1 MLNLHDL
8 SISDLQSY
16 CDGLKEA
23 VEILEET
30 TTITDFNDFN
40 ARYLEAQ
47 SIIKS
52 RFAELLPR
60 STKHH

>member
-8 SISDLQSY
+8 SIADLQSY

-23 VEILEET
+23 VEILQEST
-30 TTITDFNDFN
+30 RITDFTDFN

-47 SIIKS
+47 SIIES
-52 RFAELLPR
+52 RFAELEQ
-60 STKHH
+60 

>member
-8 SISDLQSY
+8 SIADLQSY

-23 VEILEET
+23 VEILEAST
-30 TTITDFNDFN
+30 HITDFTDFN

-47 SIIKS
+47 RIIES
-52 RFAELLPR
+52 RFAELEQ
-60 STKHH
+60 

>member
-1 MLNLHDL
+1 MLNLNDL

-23 VEILEET
+23 VEILQEST
-30 TTITDFNDFN
+30 HITDFTAFN

-52 RFAELLPR
+52 RFAEL
-60 STKHH
+60 KQ

>member
-23 VEILEET
+23 VELIELSQTVIDYTE
-30 TTITDFNDFN
+30 FNN
-40 ARYLEAQ
+40 RYIEAQ
-47 SIIKS
+47 SIIQS
-52 RFAELLPR
+52 RFAELEQ
-60 STKHH
+60 

>member
-23 VEILEET
+23 VEIIELSH
-30 TTITDFNDFN
+30 TIIDYTEFNN
-40 ARYLEAQ
+40 RYMEAQ
-47 SIIKS
+47 QIIQS
-52 RFAELLPR
+52 RFVELE
-60 STKHH
+60 H